1 MCWNWSR
8 CLWRIRIFKL
18 KKEKQDYIVVM
29 EATQEKEL
37 LRGGQ
42 FLVKETKCED
52 VFTPEDFSEE
62 QTMMKEAVME
72 FNEREIIA
80 HKTRFEAKDYALTEE
95 VMRKAGELGFLGV
108 AVPEAYGGL
117 GMGFVSTCLTCD
129 YISSGTGSFSTAFGA
144 HTGIGTMPITLYGT
158 EAQKQKYVPK
168 LASGEWFGAYCLTEP
183 GAGSDANSGK
193 TTAELSA
200 DGKSYKINGQKM
212 WISNAGFC
220 SVMIV
225 FARIENDKNITGFI
239 VEYDGDNPNGITLGE
254 EEHKLGIRASSTRQV
269 FFNDTEVP
277 VENMLAGRGEGFKIA
292 MNALNV
298 GRIKLAAAC
307 LDSQRR
313 IITTG
318 VQYAT
323 ERKQFKTPI
332 ADFGAIKM
340 KLAKMAT
347 DAYAGESATYRA
359 AKNIEDRIALREAAG
374 NTHQEAELK
383 GVEEYAIECSILK
396 VAVSEDVQNCA
407 DEGIQ
412 IFGGM
417 GFSEETP
424 MEAAWRDARIA
435 RIYEGTNEI
444 NRMLSVGMLV
454 KKAMKGHVDLLGPAT
469 AVQNELMGIPSFETP
484 DYSEL
489 FSEEKAMI
497 TKLKKVFL
505 MVAGAAVQKFG
516 PEMEKHQQLLIA
528 ASDILIEI
536 YMAES
541 AILRTE
547 KNAKR
552 TSEKEQSVQI
562 AMSKLYLYN
571 AVNIIEDKGKESIIS
586 FAEGDE
592 QRMMLMGL
600 KRFTKYTN
608 YPDIVDL
615 RNEIAEKV
623 KAENKYCF

>member
-1 MCWNWSR
+1 
-8 CLWRIRIFKL
+8 
-18 KKEKQDYIVVM
+18 M
-29 EATQEKEL
+29 ETVEKEL

-42 FLVKETKCED
+42 FLVKESNCED
-52 VFTPEDFSEE
+52 IFTPEDFNEE
-62 QTMMKEAVME
+62 QQMMKEAVME
-72 FNEREIIA
+72 FNDREVIA
-80 HKTRFEAKDYALTEE
+80 HRERFEKKDYAFTEE
-95 VMRKAGELGFLGV
+95 CMRKAGELGFLGV
-108 AVPEAYGGL
+108 AVPEEYGGL
-117 GMGFVSTCLTCD
+117 GMGFVSTMLVCD

-158 EAQKQKYVPK
+158 EEQKQKYVPQ
-168 LASGEWFGAYCLTEP
+168 LATGEWFGAYCLTEP

-200 DGKSYKINGQKM
+200 DGKTYKINGQKM

-220 SVMIV
+220 KLFIV

-239 VEYDGDNPNGITLGE
+239 VENDPSNGITLGE

-269 FFNDTEVP
+269 FFNDTVVP

-313 IITTG
+313 ITTTAI
-318 VQYAT
+318 QYAT

-332 ADFGAIKM
+332 ADFGAIKS
-340 KLAKMAT
+340 KLAEMAAS
-347 DAYAGESATYRA
+347 AYAGESASYRA
-359 AKNIEDRIALREAAG
+359 AKNIEDRIAIRQASG

-454 KKAMKGHVDLLGPAT
+454 KKAMKGHVDLLGPAMKV
-469 AVQNELMGIPSFETP
+469 ADELMGIPSFDVQ

-489 FSEEKAMI
+489 FSEEKDLI
-497 TKLKKVFL
+497 TRLKKVFL
-505 MVAGAAVQKFG
+505 MVAGSAVQKFG
-516 PEMEKHQQLLIA
+516 PDLEQHQQLLMN
-528 ASDILIEI
+528 ASNILIEI

-552 TSEKEQSVQI
+552 FGEEAQKEQI
-562 AMSKLYLYN
+562 AMAQLYLFN
-571 AVNIIEDKGKESIIS
+571 AVEIIKKNGMEGIIS

-592 QRMMLMGL
+592 QKMMLMGL

-608 YPDIVDL
+608 YPNVVEL
-615 RNEIAEKV
+615 RNTIAEKL